1 MPCTEHCSIDV
12 VMEGGGIKG
21 IALVGALAVLEDR
34 GYRWVNMA
42 GTSAGAI
49 VATLA
54 TAGYTAHE
62 LRPIIGD
69 LDFTWFMDSSPR
81 WLPPRLRATYNIL
94 AHWGIYKGDRFLT
107 WMREMLAAKGV
118 RTFAD
123 LKRGLISRGQ
133 QYRVRVVASDV
144 TRGKMIVLPED
155 SAAYGIDPDDL
166 EVALAVRMSMSIPGF
181 FRPVTLYAGWPP
193 GHGQVSSEVFKP
205 RIAVPPGVSPCYIV
219 DGGLLS
225 NFPIRLFDGPGTDER
240 PTFGLRLTSHGRPA
254 VAKYTANNLL
264 SFLLA
269 LIGTAIGAA
278 DAYYLD
284 THTFLRTIEIDNL
297 GIAPTR
303 FDLGGAEKQALYDS
317 GAAAARDFLAT
328 WDFDEWKRACARGA
342 SVGRRDLL
350 RSALESRK

>member
-21 IALVGALAVLEDR
+21 IALVGVLAVLEDR

-181 FRPVTLYAGWPP
+181 FR
-193 GHGQVSSEVFKP
+193 Q
-205 RIAVPPGVSPCYIV
+205 
-219 DGGLLS
+219 
-225 NFPIRLFDGPGTDER
+225 PGTSTNGSEHAHGG
-240 PTFGLRLTSHGRPA
+240 PAWGGGTCSGRPWRA
-254 VAKYTANNLL
+254 GNDGRQGQCRAGRL
-264 SFLLA
+264 SAGGCLRADLLA
-269 LIGTAIGAA
+269 SPQIYPASQEAASQVRGRTLGLPGWQAGT
-278 DAYYLD
+278 
-284 THTFLRTIEIDNL
+284 
-297 GIAPTR
+297 
-303 FDLGGAEKQALYDS
+303 
-317 GAAAARDFLAT
+317 
-328 WDFDEWKRACARGA
+328 
-342 SVGRRDLL
+342 V
-350 RSALESRK
+350 